1 MSAEGRDLPFTR
13 GPGSNP
19 SVGKHSA
26 YLGALEQDTEVQS
39 PKTQIFLQVKTG
51 FFQTQPFTFFGFSFL
66 IFWYCIS
73 AVSLLS
79 PMELATPFVI
89 VKGPQMMP
97 NPGRP
102 SPLSHVLATPNYST
116 ARISACIFTGAGVPS
131 EETKLP
137 HPVYLFSSSILK
149 WATKEGQDSPVVMAP
164 QRSLT
169 N

>member
-1 MSAEGRDLPFTR
+1 MELFYGNFVSGMSAEGRDLPFTR

-51 FFQTQPFTFFGFSFL
+51 FFQTQPFTFFWFSFL

-102 SPLSHVLATPNYST
+102 SPLVTCPGNPQLLHS
-116 ARISACIFTGAGVPS
+116 
-131 EETKLP
+131 P
-137 HPVYLFSSSILK
+137 HLSMHIHRSWCPV
-149 WATKEGQDSPVVMAP
+149 
-164 QRSLT
+164 
-169 N
+169 